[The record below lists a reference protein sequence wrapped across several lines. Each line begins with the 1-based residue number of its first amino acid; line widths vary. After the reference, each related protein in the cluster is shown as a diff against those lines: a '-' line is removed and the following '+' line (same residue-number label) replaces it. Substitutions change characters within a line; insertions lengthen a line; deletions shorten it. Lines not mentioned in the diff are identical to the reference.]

1 MIPIVPLYAALLAI
15 FFVFLSVRTLR
26 LRRKLGIAVGDGGKE
41 SLLRAARVHA
51 NFAEYVPLGLLLI
64 YFVESRGY
72 PQALVH
78 ALCIALVAG
87 RLSHAFG
94 VSRTPEKFRYRIF
107 GMAMTF
113 FALVVAALVLLSGY
127 VRQIVA

>member
-1 MIPIVPLYAALLAI
+1 MMPIVPMYAALLAI

-64 YFVESRGY
+64 YFVESQGY

-87 RLSHAFG
+87 RLSHASG
-94 VSRTPEKFRYRIF
+94 VSRTPENFRYRVF

-113 FALVVAALVLLSGY
+113 FALVFAALVLLSGH
-127 VRQIVA
+127 VRQFVA